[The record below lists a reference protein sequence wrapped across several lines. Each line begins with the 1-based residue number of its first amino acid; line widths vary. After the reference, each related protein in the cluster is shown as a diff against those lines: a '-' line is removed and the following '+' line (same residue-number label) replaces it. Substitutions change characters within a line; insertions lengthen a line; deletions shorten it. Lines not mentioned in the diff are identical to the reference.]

1 MSGVALEAFPL
12 KPLAQK
18 LAMTTNGFSS
28 FARALFRRFF
38 EMPTKLHFAE
48 DAFAL
53 HLLFQSAKCLVNVV
67 VAYGNLH
74 CFHHLSGSIELSNGN
89 RYHFRGAFPAVT
101 SV

>member
-48 DAFAL
+48 DAFTL
-53 HLLFQSAKCLVNVV
+53 QFLFQGAKGLIYVI
-67 VAYGNLH
+67 VAYTDLYQWFSPLKTAKF
-74 CFHHLSGSIELSNGN
+74 CIFSAE
-89 RYHFRGAFPAVT
+89 FPAIQ
-101 SV
+101 